1 MTSNQPV
8 YENNENLIFV
18 HPYSADNQ
26 YFTVGQKPYP
36 KPSIAHP
43 VIRQRL
49 ANNSNHSVSIT
60 LESTQESGNI
70 LDLIVNYK
78 LYQDPPAKYP
88 DPVSQGTT
96 ELLKGVVDLSFSNLI
111 ENTQYILETEF
122 YNPYYPDIAGKSSYP
137 VQTSHLDTLDLSSL
151 GDQTQDR
158 DNSISLTLYLEDHPE
173 DISIQLE
180 DVQNPENPI
189 MARVNLSQKTPNTE
203 FKLSLTQIPFGLYNL
218 VLLHS
223 NGDGLEKDITIEK
236 YDSGKTTSTI
246 FEGNIGFKKTI
257 MMSIGRLKFN
267 TMFAGSSLS
276 GVSDLGDLKRRAAG
290 RGGAFLSTTGSFTL
304 SSGSAFGNF

>member
-1 MTSNQPV
+1 
-8 YENNENLIFV
+8 
-18 HPYSADNQ
+18 
-26 YFTVGQKPYP
+26 
-36 KPSIAHP
+36 
-43 VIRQRL
+43 
-49 ANNSNHSVSIT
+49 
-60 LESTQESGNI
+60 
-70 LDLIVNYK
+70 
-78 LYQDPPAKYP
+78 
-88 DPVSQGTT
+88 
-96 ELLKGVVDLSFSNLI
+96 VDLSFSNLI

-137 VQTSHLDTLDLSSL
+137 VQTSHLDTLDLSSQ

-180 DVQNPENPI
+180 DVQNQENPI
-189 MARVNLSQKTPNTE
+189 IARVNLAQKTPNTE

-223 NGDGLEKDITIEK
+223 NGDGFSKPFTIEK
-236 YDSGKTTSTI
+236 YDSGKTTSHI

-257 MMSIGRLKFN
+257 IMSIGQVKFN
-267 TMFAGSSLS
+267 SMFAGSSLS
-276 GVSDLGDLKRRAAG
+276 GISDLGELKQQRRAWQGGG

-304 SSGSAFGNF
+304 SSGNASGNF